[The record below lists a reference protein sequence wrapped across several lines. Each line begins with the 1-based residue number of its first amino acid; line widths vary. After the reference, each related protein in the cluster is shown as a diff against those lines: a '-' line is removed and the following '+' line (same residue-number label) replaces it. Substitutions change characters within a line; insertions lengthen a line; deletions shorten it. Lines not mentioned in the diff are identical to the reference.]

1 MKSKVKISKAR
12 RLTMCC
18 SPICFE
24 ISLKTN
30 NETFLGKLIIDKE
43 KKIIRVNLGKSLNKD
58 EQLVV
63 LKEIFYCFCIT
74 ECRYKK
80 DFTTEHMEEY
90 IFIDENVK
98 LNPRLSVINSIMQ
111 YDKSE
116 FDQYNKKEK
125 IISYIKFSYDKI
137 VEANKMKV
145 TFLELAPVFDCS
157 KKEIEVYK
165 KILMKYL
172 KSNGFKGVLET
183 KKVMYNDSEMFG
195 YYSYYYNYSFYMVTY
210 EILDFMR

>member
-1 MKSKVKISKAR
+1 MKSKVKILKSK